1 MKRAFML
8 FLTASLVGSGITGIG
23 MAVAGAKERK
33 PPPEVRAIGDATNC
47 VNIRSISSTNVVD
60 NQTIDFK
67 MAGGKT
73 LRNVLPYSCPSLK
86 FNDSFSYRT
95 SLSQLCNVDIIR
107 VLNSAGGHLQEGA
120 ACGLGKF
127 QQVELVKDAR

>member
-1 MKRAFML
+1 MKRTFML
-8 FLTASLVGSGITGIG
+8 FLTASLAGSGITGIG
-23 MAVAGAKERK
+23 LAVAGAKERK
-33 PPPEVRAIGDATNC
+33 PPPEVRIIGEPTNC
-47 VNIRSISSTNVVD
+47 VNIHSIRSTNVVD

-107 VLNSAGGHLQEGA
+107 VLHSGGGHLQEGA

-127 QQVELVKDAR
+127 QQVEVAKDAG